1 MSDHSTKLTIR
12 DVRSEVRYPGDC
24 VAKLGRFLRPR
35 LACEF
40 SPMALCCSPVEGG
53 ATLEATPGKQPRA
66 VAGLDL
72 AT

>member
-1 MSDHSTKLTIR
+1 MLQKSKVAGRRICREKTKQKAIDDSYNLSRVTEI
-12 DVRSEVRYPGDC
+12 
-24 VAKLGRFLRPR
+24 
-35 LACEF
+35 ACEF